1 MGLIFKKRSKIY
13 LLDFCG
19 ESPNLRVS
27 HSKKMK
33 TWLGLMATF
42 LVIAIMIYMG
52 FVEFIAYSNISD
64 PIISTALLSEDTEA
78 SINWGAPYN
87 YYFSYSLQRNN
98 QIVSQPDRYVYATI
112 RASWC
117 HQSGRSANSR

>member
-1 MGLIFKKRSKIY
+1 MRLIFKKQSKIY
-13 LLDFCG
+13 LLDFCS

-27 HSKKMK
+27 QSKKIL

-64 PIISTALLSEDTEA
+64 QIISTALFSEDTEA
-78 SINWGAPYN
+78 SITSGAPYN
-87 YYFSYSLQRNN
+87 YYFIYSFQSNY
-98 QIVSQPDRYVYATI
+98 QIV
-112 RASWC
+112 
-117 HQSGRSANSR
+117 